1 MGAPYRRPRSV
12 PAVAEVSDVVIVG
25 AGSAGAVVAA
35 RVSEDPN
42 RTVLLIDA
50 GPDYPLAAD
59 LPDDLR
65 DGRDNSYVDHD
76 WGLAYSPTVDGR
88 EGPFPRGRVVG
99 GSSAVNTAIAL
110 RPAPEDCARWAE
122 LGNPEWAWDRVL
134 PALRRL
140 ERDLDFGHE
149 PHHGDAGPITIRRHP
164 PDELVPTHQAFLDA
178 ADRLGYD
185 ACPDAN
191 HPTALGAGPQP
202 MNKLGRLRVSV
213 AIGYLAPARHRD
225 NLRILGG
232 RRCRRVLV
240 EAGRAV
246 GVEVETAD
254 GAVEVHRARL
264 VVVSA
269 GAVHTPGVL
278 VRSGIGDRRELD
290 RLGIDVVADV
300 PGVGAGLQD
309 HPAVAVVARLRDPS
323 LAAPDLPLIQT
334 ILRST
339 APGSEHRAD
348 LQIELITRAARRPGE
363 GLIAIAAVLEQCESR
378 GEVRQTSA
386 DPASAPRIEPR
397 FCVDDRDAT
406 RLAAALDDAVA
417 FTRTGPLAELIDEVV
432 FPAAGRAFD
441 LDARLHVVR
450 TRSGSGYHPTGTAR
464 MGPAGDPGAVVDERG
479 RCHAVDGLV
488 VADASILP
496 TVPRANTNL
505 SSIAVGERVGEWLR
519 TDPATYGR

>member
-1 MGAPYRRPRSV
+1 MDDGGTLEPV
-12 PAVAEVSDVVIVG
+12 DVIVVG
-25 AGSAGAVVAA
+25 AGSSGAVVAA
-35 RVSEDPN
+35 RASEDPN
-42 RTVLLIDA
+42 RTVLLLDA
-50 GPDYPLAAD
+50 GPDHPLAAD

-76 WGLAYSPTVDGR
+76 WGLAYTPTVAGR
-88 EGPFPRGRVVG
+88 DGPFPRGRVVG

-110 RPAPEDCARWAE
+110 RPAPEDCERWAA
-122 LGNPEWAWDRVL
+122 LGNPEWTWSHVL

-140 ERDLDFGHE
+140 ERDLDHGHE

-164 PDELVPTHQAFLDA
+164 PDELVPTHAAFLDA
-178 ADRLGYD
+178 AAELGYP

-213 AIGYLAPARHRD
+213 AVGYLAPARYRD

-232 RRCRRVLV
+232 RTCRRVLV
-240 EAGRAV
+240 EGGRAV

-254 GAVEVHRARL
+254 GRVERHRARL

-278 VRSGIGDRRELD
+278 VRSGIGDRRELEP
-290 RLGIDVVADV
+290 LGIDVVAHV

-309 HPAVAVVARLRDPS
+309 HPAAAVVGRLRDPA
-323 LAAPDLPLIQT
+323 LAAPGLPLIQT

-339 APGSEHRAD
+339 AAGSSERAD
-348 LQIELITRAARRPGE
+348 VQVELLTRAGRRPGE
-363 GLIAIAAVLEQCESR
+363 GLIGVAAVLEQCESR

-386 DPASAPRIEPR
+386 DPHSRPRIEPR
-397 FCVDDRDAT
+397 FCTDDRDVS
-406 RLAAALDDAVA
+406 RLASALADAEA
-417 FTRTGPLAELIDEVV
+417 FLRTGALAAMVAEVV
-432 FPAAGRAFD
+432 FPHAGRDVTAE
-441 LDARLHVVR
+441 ARAHVAR

-464 MGPAGDPGAVVDERG
+464 MGPAGDPGAVVDGRG
-479 RCHAVDGLV
+479 RCHAVAGLV

-505 SSIAVGERVGEWLR
+505 TAIAVGERVGEWVR
-519 TDPATYGR
+519 TEPAGYGL

>member
-1 MGAPYRRPRSV
+1 MRD
-12 PAVAEVSDVVIVG
+12 EVDVIVVG

-35 RVSEDPN
+35 RASEDPN
-42 RTVLLIDA
+42 RTVLLLDA

-76 WGLAYSPTVDGR
+76 WGLAYTPTVAGR

-110 RPAPEDCARWAE
+110 RPAPEDCDHWAA
-122 LGNPEWAWDRVL
+122 LGNPAWAWDRML

-164 PDELVPTHQAFLDA
+164 PAELVPTHDAFLDA
-178 ADRLGYD
+178 ATELGYD

-191 HPTALGAGPQP
+191 HPSALGAGPQP

-213 AIGYLAPARHRD
+213 AIGYLAAARHRD
-225 NLRILGG
+225 NLRVLGG
-232 RRCRRVLV
+232 RVCRRVLV
-240 EAGRAV
+240 EGGRAV

-254 GAVEVHRARL
+254 GTVEVHRARL

-290 RLGIDVVADV
+290 ALGIDVVAHL

-323 LAAPDLPLIQT
+323 LAASDLPLIQT
-334 ILRST
+334 ILRYT
-339 APGSEHRAD
+339 APESAHRAD
-348 LQIELITRAARRPGE
+348 LQIELLTRVGRRPGE
-363 GLIAIAAVLEQCESR
+363 GLIGVAAVLEQCESR
-378 GEVRQTSA
+378 GEVRQTSV
-386 DPASAPRIEPR
+386 DPRSSPRIEPR
-397 FCVDDRDAT
+397 FCADDRDAV
-406 RLAAALDDAVA
+406 RLAGAVDDAMGFLQRGA
-417 FTRTGPLAELIDEVV
+417 LADMVDEVV
-432 FPAAGRAFD
+432 FPAPGRPFD
-441 LDARLHVVR
+441 AEARLHVVR
-450 TRSGSGYHPTGTAR
+450 TRAGSGYHPTGTAR
-464 MGPAGDPGAVVDERG
+464 MGPTGDPGAVVDERG

-505 SSIAVGERVGEWLR
+505 TSIAVGERLGEWLR
-519 TDPATYGR
+519 TDPAGFGL